1 MKPAVIGWI
10 VAAALVL
17 GGGAWYV
24 ARNSSAEGKSDAAP
38 RIVSP
43 ARRTVESNVIATGAV
58 RLKVGAEVRVGA
70 QVSGIVEQ
78 LNVTVGSK
86 VQRGDVLARID
97 ARGTQAR
104 LAQARAQIS
113 VNERE
118 VERASLDA
126 QRVARLAAQGLV
138 AASENDAARIALATA
153 EARLEKSRRDAA
165 VVATELRYAV
175 IRAPISGTVA
185 SVATQQGETVASSF
199 TTPTFVT
206 IIDHT
211 AMQLVALVDET
222 DIGGVVV
229 GNPVTFTVEAHPASE
244 FTGRVERIAPR
255 GSIISGVV
263 NYEVQIAIES
273 GLEQLMPDM
282 TANVSIR
289 TAQREGLVLPDAA
302 IQRDGAERYVL
313 VEVGGKA
320 VRRAVTVGSRGGG
333 YTEIRRGVAPGDRV
347 IVREGA

>member
-1 MKPAVIGWI
+1 MKPAAVGSI

-17 GGGAWYV
+17 GGGVWYLTR
-24 ARNSSAEGKSDAAP
+24 ASSAAGEAATAQRVVTP
-38 RIVSP
+38 T
-43 ARRTVESNVIATGAV
+43 RRTVESNVIATGAV

-86 VQRGDVLARID
+86 VRRGDVLARID

-104 LAQARAQIS
+104 LDQARAQIT

-118 VERASLDA
+118 MERARLDA
-126 QRVARLAAQGLV
+126 QRIARLAAQGLV
-138 AASENDAARIALATA
+138 AVSENDAARSALATA
-153 EARLEKSRRDAA
+153 EARLEKARRDAA
-165 VVATELRYAV
+165 VVDTELRYAV

-211 AMQLVALVDET
+211 ALQLVALVDET
-222 DIGGVVV
+222 DIGGVAV
-229 GNPVTFTVEAHPASE
+229 GNPVSFTVEAHPTSE
-244 FTGRVERIAPR
+244 FMGRVERIAPR

-273 GLEQLMPDM
+273 GLALLMPDM
-282 TANVSIR
+282 TANISIR

-302 IQRDGAERYVL
+302 IQREGAERFV
-313 VEVGGKA
+313 VVNVGGKEE
-320 VRRAVTVGSRGGG
+320 RRAVAVGSRGGG
-333 YTEIRRGVAPGDRV
+333 YTEIRRGIAASDRV
-347 IVREGA
+347 IVREGS